1 MQTKDNL
8 EAWRVFVSVART
20 GSIKET
26 AIEQNLDMS
35 AASRL
40 LSSLETDLGF
50 PFFDRHSR
58 PMALTERGQSLVHHA
73 EQLLAYFSQVN
84 EIARSL
90 SGNAVRYK
98 LCYPLNVGRSNL
110 IEQLNDYKKI
120 DPLLEFDLMSECDH
134 EDVLSGRVDIALLPY
149 RPPSKGLVMWSVGK
163 GLNFPLATPAN
174 LKRLGTPEKPEDLT
188 NHNLILRTGRNYPP
202 SYFLSRGNEKAP
214 LITKHVVFTGDALS
228 CKAALMSD
236 AGIAMDLS
244 FDLCRQEI
252 LRGDLVPVLNGW
264 HRLPWEMTFVM
275 TARLQDNERLMQF
288 CRWIVERE
296 TIDNVARWK
305 PMFLKFGGETDI
317 H

>member
-163 GLNFPLATPAN
+163 GLNFPLATPAY
-174 LKRLGTPEKPEDLT
+174 LKRHGTPRSRKTSQTTISFSAPGATTRPPTSSPAGMRKRLSSRST
-188 NHNLILRTGRNYPP
+188 WCLRVTP
-202 SYFLSRGNEKAP
+202 SPARP
-214 LITKHVVFTGDALS
+214 L
-228 CKAALMSD
+228 
-236 AGIAMDLS
+236 
-244 FDLCRQEI
+244 
-252 LRGDLVPVLNGW
+252 
-264 HRLPWEMTFVM
+264 
-275 TARLQDNERLMQF
+275 
-288 CRWIVERE
+288 
-296 TIDNVARWK
+296 
-305 PMFLKFGGETDI
+305 
-317 H
+317 

>member
-163 GLNFPLATPAN
+163 GLNFPLATPAY
-174 LKRLGTPEKPEDLT
+174 LKRHGTPEKPEDLT

-252 LRGDLVPVLNGW
+252 LRGDLVPVL
-264 HRLPWEMTFVM
+264 

>member
-35 AASRL
+35 AASRF

-134 EDVLSGRVDIALLPY
+134 EDVL
-149 RPPSKGLVMWSVGK
+149 
-163 GLNFPLATPAN
+163 
-174 LKRLGTPEKPEDLT
+174 
-188 NHNLILRTGRNYPP
+188 
-202 SYFLSRGNEKAP
+202 
-214 LITKHVVFTGDALS
+214 
-228 CKAALMSD
+228 
-236 AGIAMDLS
+236 
-244 FDLCRQEI
+244 
-252 LRGDLVPVLNGW
+252 
-264 HRLPWEMTFVM
+264 
-275 TARLQDNERLMQF
+275 
-288 CRWIVERE
+288 
-296 TIDNVARWK
+296 
-305 PMFLKFGGETDI
+305 
-317 H
+317 

>member
-1 MQTKDNL
+1 MQTKDNF

-149 RPPSKGLVMWSVGK
+149 RAAVQRSRDVVRGK
-163 GLNFPLATPAN
+163 GTQLSARDPGIPETP
-174 LKRLGTPEKPEDLT
+174 R
-188 NHNLILRTGRNYPP
+188 
-202 SYFLSRGNEKAP
+202 
-214 LITKHVVFTGDALS
+214 
-228 CKAALMSD
+228 D
-236 AGIAMDLS
+236 AGEAGRPHKPQS
-244 FDLCRQEI
+244 HS
-252 LRGDLVPVLNGW
+252 P
-264 HRLPWEMTFVM
+264 HRAQLP
-275 TARLQDNERLMQF
+275 ALLLPLP
-288 CRWIVERE
+288 RE
-296 TIDNVARWK
+296 
-305 PMFLKFGGETDI
+305 
-317 H
+317 